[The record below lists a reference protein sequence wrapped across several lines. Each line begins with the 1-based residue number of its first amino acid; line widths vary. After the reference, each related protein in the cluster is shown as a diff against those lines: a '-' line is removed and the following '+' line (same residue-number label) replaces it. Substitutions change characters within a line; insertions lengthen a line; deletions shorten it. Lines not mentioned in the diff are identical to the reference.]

1 MLPSHLLTILRYPVI
16 ADESRLAP
24 ILAKSE
30 FLKILPFDRP
40 ISNGNSKAF
49 SRYLS
54 EILTEQLRNDEFS
67 PQIISNHIYHLLTLL
82 KRADN
87 ENKVFKN
94 KAHQEMYQLRLH
106 IHKHCK
112 KQWTLEDMAK
122 KSGYS
127 VSHFC
132 ALYKQLFKISP
143 IDDLLN
149 ARLEM
154 AKKLIILKQYKIS
167 DIADLCGFS
176 SLHYF
181 SEFFKKKTGKTPS
194 EY

>member
-1 MLPSHLLTILRYPVI
+1 
-16 ADESRLAP
+16 
-24 ILAKSE
+24 
-30 FLKILPFDRP
+30 
-40 ISNGNSKAF
+40 
-49 SRYLS
+49 
-54 EILTEQLRNDEFS
+54 
-67 PQIISNHIYHLLTLL
+67 
-82 KRADN
+82 
-87 ENKVFKN
+87 
-94 KAHQEMYQLRLH
+94 MYQLRLH
-106 IHKHCK
+106 IHKYCK
-112 KQWTLEDMAK
+112 QQWTLEDMAK

-132 ALYKQLFKISP
+132 ALYKQLFNISP

-167 DIADLCGFS
+167 EIADLCGFS